1 MTIIQQRVLPNAR
14 LSDDF
19 GIWESSIVYEVLY
32 LMFEAETIVGLMAEF
47 LMEMAIF
54 IEIPS
59 GRYRVRHG
67 CRI

>member
-32 LMFEAETIVGLMAEF
+32 LMFEAETIVGPIAEV
-47 LMEMAIF
+47 LVEMEIF

>member
-32 LMFEAETIVGLMAEF
+32 LMFEAETIFGPMAEF
-47 LMEMAIF
+47 LVEMAIF

>member
-19 GIWESSIVYEVLY
+19 GIWESFIVYEVLY
-32 LMFEAETIVGLMAEF
+32 LMSETETIVGPIAEF
-47 LMEMAIF
+47 LVEMAIF

>member
-1 MTIIQQRVLPNAR
+1 MTIIQQRVLPKAR

-32 LMFEAETIVGLMAEF
+32 LMFKAETIVSPMAEF
-47 LMEMAIF
+47 LVEMAIF